1 MSDTPKKSNRR
12 RRRRPRRR
20 TKTTKTS
27 IQTAGIEADR
37 PSADKTRSTNKKQR
51 RSRSDRR
58 RKQQKG
64 NGDLIVQRHDKV
76 NLDVSSINKDIFI
89 YTYTLRPQSLLDNY
103 QVGPSVVENMEFED
117 AGSTNNHVN

>member
-1 MSDTPKKSNRR
+1 MNDTPKKSKRR

-20 TKTTKTS
+20 TKPTPKTT
-27 IQTAGIEADR
+27 QAADFKADE
-37 PSADKTRSTNKKQR
+37 PSADKPRSVDKRR

-58 RKQQKG
+58 RKQPKG
-64 NGDLIVQRHDKV
+64 SGDLIVQRYDKASL
-76 NLDVSSINKDIFI
+76 NVSPINKDIFI

-117 AGSTNNHVN
+117 AGSGNNHIS